1 MSQAK
6 IQVAIKNRDKSEEA
20 FSHFQ
25 RITTYLRKKCRE
37 KVYFVKKSQ
46 RKNNK

>member
-6 IQVAIKNRDKSEEA
+6 IQVAIKNKDKSEEA

-37 KVYFVKKSQ
+37 KVYFAKKKS
-46 RKNNK
+46 KKK

>member
-20 FSHFQ
+20 FLHFQ
-25 RITTYLRKKCRE
+25 RITTYLRKKCRG
-37 KVYFVKKSQ
+37 KVYFVKKNQ
-46 RKNNK
+46 RKVKK